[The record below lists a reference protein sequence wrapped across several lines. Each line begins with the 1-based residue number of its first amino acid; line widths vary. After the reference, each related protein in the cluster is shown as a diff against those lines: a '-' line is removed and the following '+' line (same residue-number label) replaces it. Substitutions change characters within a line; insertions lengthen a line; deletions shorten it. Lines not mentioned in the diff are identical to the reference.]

1 MTHEGGVMKAFRTMS
16 PFLKRYKWSYF
27 FGVLFL
33 IMVDTASLLIPQVIK
48 QFTDRIQFNTLTIEL
63 AIRYALAM
71 VVLGV
76 FISVGRFV
84 WRTLLFGVSRK
95 AEYYLRDKLFLHLET
110 LDANFYNHNK
120 TGDIMAH
127 ATNDVQTVRM
137 SLGAGIMM
145 VIDSMFMT
153 VLTVVMMIITVGI
166 GATLV
171 ALLALPIISVIVW
184 VFSPRFHERSRR
196 VQNTFSEMTDLVQES
211 LSGIRVI
218 KTFAI
223 EEVQEREF
231 EGVNHKYM
239 RKNLELIRLSGM
251 FDPLIQAIA
260 SVSFV
265 VFLIYGVRQ
274 VFVGNMTLGGFLA
287 VINYLSMI
295 LWPLIALGMV
305 VNMFQRG
312 IASME
317 RLNGIYS
324 QKSAMVETSSPVAME
339 NPKGNIRFERVSF
352 RYGPDQPDVLKEID
366 LTVENGQSLAIL
378 GRTGSGK
385 TTLVNLLL
393 RLYDVT
399 EGAITF
405 DGHDLRDLS
414 FNDLR
419 SNIGYAPQDNFLF
432 SKDIK
437 TNIAFGRSDE
447 VPFEEIREAAAFA
460 DIDEDIL
467 AFPKGYDTVVGERG
481 VTLSGGQ
488 KQRVSIARAYLKRAP
503 LLIFDDSLSAVD
515 TETESNILSHL
526 GQISDQNLILI
537 SQRISTIKHADH
549 IVVLEDGRIVQRG
562 DHDSLLEEEGL
573 YKSLYERQQLED
585 RLSQGGDYE
594 SQ

>member
-1 MTHEGGVMKAFRTMS
+1 MKAFRTMS

-312 IASME
+312 IASIE

>member
-1 MTHEGGVMKAFRTMS
+1 
-16 PFLKRYKWSYF
+16 
-27 FGVLFL
+27 
-33 IMVDTASLLIPQVIK
+33 
-48 QFTDRIQFNTLTIEL
+48 
-63 AIRYALAM
+63 
-71 VVLGV
+71 
-76 FISVGRFV
+76 
-84 WRTLLFGVSRK
+84 
-95 AEYYLRDKLFLHLET
+95 
-110 LDANFYNHNK
+110 
-120 TGDIMAH
+120 
-127 ATNDVQTVRM
+127 
-137 SLGAGIMM
+137 
-145 VIDSMFMT
+145 
-153 VLTVVMMIITVGI
+153 
-166 GATLV
+166 
-171 ALLALPIISVIVW
+171 
-184 VFSPRFHERSRR
+184 
-196 VQNTFSEMTDLVQES
+196 
-211 LSGIRVI
+211 
-218 KTFAI
+218 
-223 EEVQEREF
+223 
-231 EGVNHKYM
+231 
-239 RKNLELIRLSGM
+239 
-251 FDPLIQAIA
+251 
-260 SVSFV
+260 
-265 VFLIYGVRQ
+265 
-274 VFVGNMTLGGFLA
+274 
-287 VINYLSMI
+287 
-295 LWPLIALGMV
+295 
-305 VNMFQRG
+305 
-312 IASME
+312 ME

>member
-1 MTHEGGVMKAFRTMS
+1 MKAFRTMS